1 MKMQSNA
8 TNELFPAIFRA
19 RQKFVK
25 VLKDKVNGG
34 AGKGKYATLDSVLD
48 TVTPPLESEMLMI
61 EQSMTEES
69 NSKEIRVI
77 TTIRHVSGQFIS
89 YLAVLPVVK
98 ADPQGMG
105 SAFTYARRYGLVAAL
120 GLSQADDDAQIAVMS
135 ARDWKK
141 RLDKCES
148 MEDLAEQFKKA
159 WGASNPIDK
168 PIIQEH
174 YEKCKASLTVGAGGG
189 FTAVQKKAVNKGKDE
204 VKSEPE
210 TKKQPEPQNIE
221 SFD

>member
-1 MKMQSNA
+1 MKMQSNV
-8 TNELFPAIFRA
+8 TTELFPAIFRA

-25 VLKDKVNGG
+25 VLKDKINGG

-61 EQSMTEES
+61 EQSMTDES

-89 YLAVLPVVK
+89 YLSVLPVVK

-135 ARDWKK
+135 AKDWNK
-141 RLDKCES
+141 RLDKCEN

-159 WGASNPIDK
+159 WGASSPVDK

-174 YEKCKASLTVGAGGG
+174 YEKRKAALTVGTAGG
-189 FTAVQKKAVNKGKDE
+189 FTAVQKKAVNKVKDA

-210 TKKQPEPQNIE
+210 SKKKPEPQDIE

>member
-1 MKMQSNA
+1 MKMQSNM
-8 TNELFPAIFRA
+8 TTELFPAIFRA

-25 VLKDKVNGG
+25 VLKDKINGG

-89 YLAVLPVVK
+89 YLTVLPVVK

-105 SAFTYARRYGLVAAL
+105 SAFTYARRYGLVSAL
-120 GLSQADDDAQIAVMS
+120 GLSQADDDAQVAVMS
-135 ARDWKK
+135 AKDWNK
-141 RLDKCES
+141 RLDKCEN
-148 MEDLAEQFKKA
+148 MEELAEQFKKA
-159 WGASNPIDK
+159 WGASSPVDK

-174 YEKCKASLTVGAGGG
+174 YEKRKASFTVGTNGG
-189 FTAVQKKAVNKGKDE
+189 FAAVQKKVVSKSKDA

-210 TKKQPEPQNIE
+210 TKKQAEPQNIE
-221 SFD
+221 SFG